1 MTYWRNA
8 KVEVFPK
15 YRKRTVMI
23 ILDDIEKLIDEDGS
37 TPILKE
43 RLGLNQDKAAKLEQ
57 KLKLLGE
64 KSLAIQKEKE
74 AIKMRLEAYL
84 ERFYES

>member
-1 MTYWRNA
+1 
-8 KVEVFPK
+8 
-15 YRKRTVMI
+15 MI

-43 RLGLNQDKAAKLEQ
+43 HLGLDQDKAAELEQ

-64 KSLAIQKEKE
+64 KSLVIQKEKE

-84 ERFYES
+84 EKFYES